1 MTILRL
7 RANFGVLENRE
18 LTLREGFQC
27 VALPN
32 ESGKSTWCA
41 FIQAM
46 LYGIDTSARE
56 KQGVKPDKLRYA
68 PWSGTPMAGEM
79 DILWQGKAITLRRST
94 RTANAPMRE
103 FAAVYTG
110 TEEPVPGLTGANV
123 GEALTGVG
131 RELFRRSVFAGQGS
145 LAVSGS
151 PELEKRIGAIVSTG
165 EDEGCSYTEADE
177 RLRAWQRK
185 RLYNKKGSIPACEE
199 ELRQVERQLAI
210 LEENGADSREEASRL
225 EELERRRQALL
236 PRLEQARAEERRAAL
251 QRLSRDKGLLRQ
263 AEQEDLRA
271 GARLEEAE
279 RRAEESPFAGRD
291 VEELRARTAKDLNR
305 CDALAAAAAA
315 RPTPLPWALCL
326 AAALLCAVAWAA
338 LDQIFWAVPALAA
351 AACGAAL
358 AVLWQKRRAAARTA
372 AQELRSILEDYGV
385 ESPTALAA
393 AVEEYARAAA
403 ECAARR
409 REKARAAA
417 ALEAMQRQQRQ
428 EDAALLRSLDFQ
440 GGDSPAARMT
450 RELARLEEQIAA
462 AREARAQRT
471 GQQEVLGDP
480 VVLGSRR
487 QALLE
492 EHRRLTEQFEALS
505 LAIETLRE
513 AGAELQNRFSP
524 RLSRLA
530 GEYFT
535 ALTGGRYTALRLD
548 RKFRGTVLQEGEVT
562 PREDAFLSTGALDQ
576 MYLALRLAVC
586 TLALDGGEPCPL
598 ILDDALVNFDP
609 ERTGYA
615 LKLLEELAQTR
626 QVVLLSCRPLSEA
639 EGGC

>member
-1 MTILRL
+1 MIILGL

-18 LTLREGFQC
+18 LKLQEGFNC

-79 DILWQGKAITLRRST
+79 DLLWEGKAITLRRST

-110 TEEPVPGLTGANV
+110 TEEPVPGLTGANA
-123 GEALTGVG
+123 GETLTGVS
-131 RELFRRSVFAGQGS
+131 RELFRRSAFVGQGA

-177 RLRAWQRK
+177 RLRSWQRK
-185 RLYNKKGSIPACEE
+185 RFYNKKGSIPACEE
-199 ELRQVERQLAI
+199 ALRQVEQQLAR
-210 LEENGADSREEASRL
+210 LEESGGDSRRAALRL
-225 EELERRRQALL
+225 EELERRRAELL
-236 PRLEQARAEERRAAL
+236 PRLEQARSEERRSAL
-251 QRLSRDKGLLRQ
+251 QRLSHDKGLLRQ
-263 AEQEDLRA
+263 AEQEDISA
-271 GARLEEAE
+271 GVRLEEAE
-279 RRAEESPFAGRD
+279 RRAAESPFAGRD
-291 VEELRARTAKDLNR
+291 PGELRAQAAEDLR
-305 CDALAAAAAA
+305 QCRDLSAAAAEK
-315 RPTPLPWALCL
+315 PSVLPWVLCL
-326 AAALLCAVAWAA
+326 AAALLCAVLGAV
-338 LDQIFWAVPALAA
+338 LTQPFIFLPALALGVCA
-351 AACGAAL
+351 GVL
-358 AVLWQKRRAAARTA
+358 AILWQKKRAAAQNA
-372 AQELRSILEDYGV
+372 AQELHSILESYGA
-385 ESPTALAA
+385 ESPAALKET
-393 AVEEYARAAA
+393 VEEYVRAAG

-409 REKARAAA
+409 QEKSRTAA
-417 ALEAMQRQQRQ
+417 ALEQLRRQQQR
-428 EDAALLRSLDFQ
+428 EDADLVRALDFQ

-450 RELARLEEQIAA
+450 RELARLDGEIAA

-480 VVLGSRR
+480 VVLGSRK

-492 EHRRLTEQFEALS
+492 EHQRLTEQFEALS
-505 LAIETLRE
+505 LAIETMRE
-513 AGAELQNRFSP
+513 AGTELQNRFSP

-530 GEYFT
+530 GQYFA
-535 ALTGGRYTALRLD
+535 ALTGGKYAALRLD
-548 RKFRGTVLQEGEVT
+548 RKFRGTVQPEGEVT
-562 PREDAFLSTGALDQ
+562 PREDAFLSAGALDQ

-586 TLALDGGEPCPL
+586 TLALDDGGSCPL

-615 LKLLEELAQTR
+615 LELLRELAQNR
-626 QVVLLSCRPLSEA
+626 QVILFSCRELN
-639 EGGC
+639 